1 MKFLLTLI
9 LLLVSTPQ
17 SIHGNEHHIMPCSDA
32 GIQYLYIQEETNNDI
47 QHPIKELNN
56 ALFELPQQGTIQ
68 IQRNGEHYST
78 RRCYGQDRTGN
89 TLAIIVSQQH
99 RTYQISSNHKA
110 VAHSR
115 HCRGYY
121 IYALRHIII

>member
-1 MKFLLTLI
+1 MRLLVTLI
-9 LLLVSTPQ
+9 LLLASMPQ
-17 SIHGNEHHIMPCSDA
+17 FIHGKEHYIMPCNDA
-32 GIQYLYIQEETNNDI
+32 GIQYLYIQEEANNDT
-47 QHPIKELNN
+47 QYPTKELDNY
-56 ALFELPQQGTIQ
+56 LFELPQQGTIQ
-68 IQRNGEHYST
+68 VQRNSEHYNI
-78 RRCYGQDRTGN
+78 RRGFGQDRTGN
-89 TLAIIVSQQH
+89 ALAIIVSQQH